1 MCSFLASLPSLS
13 LCFQPRSRPFV
24 WLLARTWIRKMQSK
38 LLYDRSV
45 GRIFIELWL
54 KSISC
59 YMIDQLCVFLYS
71 RGRLF
76 DGLRYCHENFLQY
89 FHPIY
94 VMRDGFKKVS
104 VMCDRYPLFA
114 TLINRIPLFPP
125 RMKKEKK
132 KRHRYKRH
140 FR

>member
-1 MCSFLASLPSLS
+1 
-13 LCFQPRSRPFV
+13 
-24 WLLARTWIRKMQSK
+24 
-38 LLYDRSV
+38 
-45 GRIFIELWL
+45 
-54 KSISC
+54 
-59 YMIDQLCVFLYS
+59 MIDQLCVFLYS

-76 DGLRYCHENFLQY
+76 NGLRYCHENFLQY

-104 VMCDRYPLFA
+104 VMCYRYPRFA

-132 KRHRYKRH
+132 TTQIQAAFSINIAGAAKTHYFYH
-140 FR
+140 ELFY